1 MQSTTMESHESRGGT
16 DGVQCKQLQLSRGQ
30 SCQMHACR
38 KGRLRYGK
46 RLTLIAHE
54 EAVNDVQAGKR
65 GVPVTLGCGG
75 GL

>member
-1 MQSTTMESHESRGGT
+1 MQAGADVKVPALPDEPST
-16 DGVQCKQLQLSRGQ
+16 Q
-30 SCQMHACR
+30 ACR
-38 KGRLRYGK
+38 KSWLKRWQK

-54 EAVNDVQAGKR
+54 EAVSDVQAGKR